1 MKKFLVTIVMVLLT
15 ISLSACENAAQ
26 PSQTATVE
34 NTQPDFLDILAEER
48 DINLMIFMFCGFEDG
63 EIVDASILDLETLT
77 YCMQRTVF
85 RVQGEVELVRQRGNY
100 TIVYL
105 TQYGKRIEVRLDSI
119 ENIEKG
125 DYIEVVGHLK
135 VTENNMRLYDA
146 SITGRGSS
154 VQNSIW

>member
-34 NTQPDFLDILAEER
+34 NTQPDFLDIVAEER

-77 YCMQRTVF
+77 YCMQRTAF
-85 RVQGEVELVRQRGNY
+85 RVQGVIR
-100 TIVYL
+100 
-105 TQYGKRIEVRLDSI
+105 YGVILGYALED
-119 ENIEKG
+119 IEKG
-125 DYIEVVGHLK
+125 DYIEVVGHLE